1 MIVGISTATFFLK
14 ELTEDTFSVIQRC
27 GGQTCE
33 VFLTTYSE
41 YEPEFASLLLQ
52 RKGDLDVYSV
62 HSLNTQFEPQ
72 LFNPAPRTR
81 SDAEGVFRKVLAA
94 GKTLGARVY
103 TFHGL
108 SRLKKGAYFDPAEVG
123 KRMSALGDIAG
134 EYGITLCLENGH
146 WAVFNTP
153 AFYADMKK
161 HAPNCGCV
169 LDIKQARQSGYD
181 WKEYLDVMQNTLKN
195 VHISDADSYGNIAMA
210 GKGVFPFEELITRL
224 NGIGYDGPLMLEQY
238 AKNYDDYREVAQSVE
253 YLKNLVGGLK

>member
-81 SDAEGVFRKVLAA
+81 SDAEGVFRKALAA
-94 GKTLGARVY
+94 GKTLGARV
-103 TFHGL
+103 
-108 SRLKKGAYFDPAEVG
+108 
-123 KRMSALGDIAG
+123 
-134 EYGITLCLENGH
+134 
-146 WAVFNTP
+146 
-153 AFYADMKK
+153 
-161 HAPNCGCV
+161 
-169 LDIKQARQSGYD
+169 
-181 WKEYLDVMQNTLKN
+181 
-195 VHISDADSYGNIAMA
+195 
-210 GKGVFPFEELITRL
+210 
-224 NGIGYDGPLMLEQY
+224 
-238 AKNYDDYREVAQSVE
+238 
-253 YLKNLVGGLK
+253 